1 MPDKSA
7 GVPPRNFDVISI
19 PGLSKKAQEALN
31 EAFDA
36 MSTWRVEV
44 ANHNEKNCNHV
55 IEKMAAAAAAMGW
68 PEQIVDAAR
77 THMQSVTEMQV
88 KTMDQMMDAWEA
100 QLKSPNPL
108 SLSPSGMLSKLQS
121 VSNFGSP
128 GQWPGADAGAGNP
141 MQYWM
146 QFAEQ
151 WQKNW
156 AEAMTFWTKAARPP
170 GQR

>member
-1 MPDKSA
+1 VPNKSA
-7 GVPPRNFDVISI
+7 GVPPRNFDVVSI

-44 ANHNEKNCNHV
+44 ANHNEKNCNQV

-77 THMQSVTEMQV
+77 THMRSVTEMQV

-100 QLKSPNPL
+100 QLKSPNPMA
-108 SLSPSGMLSKLQS
+108 LSPSGMLSKLKS
-121 VSNFGSP
+121 VSAS
-128 GQWPGADAGAGNP
+128 QWPGADAGAENP